1 MKLFG
6 VVALSYA
13 SARFVDIIDTHG
25 ILPWES
31 LSRKRSVDK
40 KRKPECLKDYSSPSA
55 DAIAKAHKY
64 LEGHGVF
71 DGHNDLPLTYTYLK
85 PKNQVDHLNFE
96 WFLIQLFHLYI
107 FKDLSK
113 VDLYE
118 REPPGQ
124 PDANVWLQNSQT
136 TIPLAKEGKL
146 RAQFWSIYWG
156 CSANGKDA
164 VLWALEQIDVA
175 KRMIAKHDEFI
186 VPKTGTLRDYNFS
199 KTISNF

>member
-6 VVALSYA
+6 VVAASLA
-13 SARFVDIIDTHG
+13 SARFVDIIDTHS
-25 ILPWES
+25 ILPWDR
-31 LSRKRSVDK
+31 LSRNRDVEK
-40 KRKPECLKDYSSPSA
+40 KKKPECLKDYTSPSN
-55 DAIAKAHKY
+55 DALNKAHKY

-71 DGHNDLPLTYTYLK
+71 DGHNDLPMTYTYLK
-85 PKNQVDHLNFE
+85 PKNQVNLASYSSPYFFE
-96 WFLIQLFHLYI
+96 
-107 FKDLSK
+107 DLSK
-113 VDLYE
+113 INLYE

-124 PDANVWLQNSQT
+124 PDPNIWPQNSQT

-156 CSANGKDA
+156 CSANEKDA

-186 VPKTGTLRDYNFS
+186 VPKTGSFRD
-199 KTISNF
+199 

>member
-6 VVALSYA
+6 VVALGLA
-13 SARFVDIIDTHG
+13 SARFVDFIDTHS
-25 ILPWES
+25 IFSRKS
-31 LSRKRSVDK
+31 LSRKHAIK
-40 KRKPECLKDYSSPSA
+40 NKQKPECLKNYSSPKT
-55 DAIAKAHKY
+55 DAVDKAKRY
-64 LEGHGVF
+64 LDGHGVF

-85 PKNQVDHLNFE
+85 PKNQVNIQTFENVFDRSLSNSNFS
-96 WFLIQLFHLYI
+96 
-107 FKDLSK
+107 KDLNK
-113 VDLYE
+113 INLYE

-124 PDANVWLQNSQT
+124 PDPNVWPQNSQT

-146 RAQFWSIYWG
+146 RAQFWSVYWG

-186 VPKTGTLRDYNFS
+186 VPKTGKIRD
-199 KTISNF
+199 